1 MCIYA
6 HIHTDRQ
13 VECIVFYGLS
23 ITVWY
28 LSPPFPQ
35 NLFLS
40 ISPPVAVPLGTM
52 TPFPSATIDSHQL
65 LWKGWGL
72 MGTFCIHG
80 EVGAPTLYRY
90 CGRHGL
96 MVATVMPYLDGS
108 IS

>member
-13 VECIVFYGLS
+13 NVLYFMDCLLLCGIYPL
-23 ITVWY
+23 
-28 LSPPFPQ
+28 PFPQ

-40 ISPPVAVPLGTM
+40 ISPPVAVPLGIM